1 MKLFATRVW
10 GFDPHNWPVVTFG
23 LDGHRDSLLRKS
35 SAGDAIV
42 FVATQGEPTPEK
54 DQGRLLGIA
63 QFGRDPVDTLD
74 ILPEGVL
81 RPEQYDE
88 PPPSLFGPRA
98 RALEASHLFP
108 QEGSHEKVFV

>member
-23 LDGHRDSLLRKS
+23 LDGHRDNLLRKS

-42 FVATQGEPTPEK
+42 FVGTQGEPTTEK
-54 DQGRLLGIA
+54 DQGRLLGVA
-63 QFGRDPVDTLD
+63 QFGRDPVDTLE
-74 ILPEGVL
+74 IIPEEVL

-88 PPPSLFGPRA
+88 RGNFRWPK
-98 RALEASHLFP
+98 ALIMTR
-108 QEGSHEKVFV
+108 V